1 VENMKKYLRMKKQPL
16 VTGEIWMSL
25 KLANPAPLGLLGFGL
40 TTVLLNLH
48 NAGLFPLNSM
58 ILAMG
63 LAYGG
68 LAQIIVGIME
78 YRKGNTFGTVAFTSY
93 GLFWWSLVLLILM
106 PNMPFFG
113 AVTVAD
119 NAAMA
124 AYFLMWGLFTFGMFF
139 GTLKANRAL
148 QFVFMSLTILFF
160 MLTLRELTGNPVLFE
175 GVTFNTFVGIE
186 GTICGLSAVYL
197 GLAEVLNEANGKTV
211 LPICP
216 IKN

>member
-1 VENMKKYLRMKKQPL
+1 MQKSVKSNQGKK
-16 VTGEIWMSL
+16 MSVIQ

-48 NAGLFPLNSM
+48 NAGLFGLNAM

-78 YRKGNTFGTVAFTSY
+78 FKKGNTFGMTAFLSY
-93 GLFWWSLVLLILM
+93 GLFWWSLVALVLLPGVSFLG
-106 PNMPFFG
+106 N
-113 AVTVAD
+113 VVAAD
-119 NAAMA
+119 STAMA
-124 AYFLMWGLFTFGMFF
+124 AYFFMWGLFTLAMFF

-148 QFVFMSLTILFF
+148 QFVFGSLFVLFF
-160 MLTLRELTGNPVLFE
+160 MLTATRLTGNVVLGQITGVE
-175 GVTFNTFVGIE
+175 GI
-186 GTICGLSAVYL
+186 ICGGSAVYL

-211 LPICP
+211 LPILP
-216 IKN
+216 VK